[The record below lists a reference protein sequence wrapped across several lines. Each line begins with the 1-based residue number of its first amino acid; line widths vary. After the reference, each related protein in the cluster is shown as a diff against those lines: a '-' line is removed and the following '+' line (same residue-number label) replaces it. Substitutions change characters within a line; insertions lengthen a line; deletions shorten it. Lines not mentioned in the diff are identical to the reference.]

1 MHVSPDPIT
10 TREQAAQERE
20 TLLDLIARGLYCT
33 TAGALGTDH
42 TEPSAEALTQARPVT
57 TRHPA
62 RSDPLTPGP
71 CRPMDAAIGP
81 ARH

>member
-42 TEPSAEALTQARPVT
+42 TEPSAEVLTQGRRVADDYLSAYEEWLVKLS
-57 TRHPA
+57 A
-62 RSDPLTPGP
+62 DNAS
-71 CRPMDAAIGP
+71 
-81 ARH
+81 